1 MAPSWLRLYVWFET
15 QPTFLWTH
23 FKSQSCLADR
33 GKPNIV
39 MGINCSAMLNGLK
52 SVLTLKAS
60 GERRKLEDMKTGTST
75 EREEMKADFC
85 VIESVEHKS
94 PWGLVYVGAVLHPHT
109 QSAIYKTR
117 LYEFT
122 PICTI
127 WTDQPLFWRGAR
139 SGLWTI
145 WVNASDL
152 LICTDTQYQMQ

>member
-1 MAPSWLRLYVWFET
+1 
-15 QPTFLWTH
+15 
-23 FKSQSCLADR
+23 R

-94 PWGLVYVGAVLHPHT
+94 P
-109 QSAIYKTR
+109 
-117 LYEFT
+117 
-122 PICTI
+122 
-127 WTDQPLFWRGAR
+127 
-139 SGLWTI
+139 
-145 WVNASDL
+145 
-152 LICTDTQYQMQ
+152 